1 MIVNVVDWDLTLLL
15 KDVLI
20 EPSLGVAVIHSK
32 PIESMIEILSPTEGT
47 LEETVMAKPFGIYS
61 SDTLL
66 FLRELAEAIFD
77 DKKSR
82 KFPDVMAFA
91 LWCREIASPKIDTE
105 NSHRQGRGLIFH
117 VTPGNVPINFAY
129 SLVAGL
135 LSGNV
140 NVVRLPSKK
149 FEQVE
154 FLLEKI
160 NEILKTDEH
169 LALENR
175 FILVRYA
182 RDKSIN
188 DYISGFCDVRIIWGG
203 NQSILDVRQSKI
215 PPRSTEITFADRY
228 SICAID
234 SKNYMASLEKTKIAQ
249 GFYNDTYLFDQNAC
263 TAPHLIIWV
272 GDKEISKEASRVF
285 WSELETLAS
294 KRYSI
299 EPIQIIDKLVAAAR
313 FSAENPMAKLIKSP
327 DNKVFRFEIEEMS
340 LNLDEY
346 KSHSGLFFEVKIG
359 NLNGLEE
366 FVGSNFQTMTQF
378 GFELVELNEFVGG
391 AKLRGIDRVVPIGKS
406 LDFSLVWDGHDLIS
420 ALSREI
426 TISF

>member
-1 MIVNVVDWDLTLLL
+1 MIHT
-15 KDVLI
+15 
-20 EPSLGVAVIHSK
+20 K
-32 PIESMIEILSPTEGT
+32 PIESMIEILSPTRGT
-47 LEETVMAKPFGIYS
+47 LEETLTSKPFEIYS
-61 SDTLL
+61 SGTLF
-66 FLRELAEAIFD
+66 FLRNLAQFILD
-77 DKKSR
+77 DKTSR

-91 LWCREIASPKIDTE
+91 LWCRDIESPHIDKE
-105 NSHRQGRGLIFH
+105 NSYRQGRGVIFH
-117 VTPGNVPINFAY
+117 ITPGNVPINFAY

-160 NEILKTDEH
+160 NEILQMDQH
-169 LALENR
+169 FSLANKL
-175 FILVRYA
+175 ILLRYP
-182 RDKSIN
+182 REKSIN

-203 NQSILDVRQSKI
+203 NQSIVDIRQSRI

-234 SKNYMASLEKTKIAQ
+234 SKNYLSSSEKIKIAQ
-249 GFYNDTYLFDQNAC
+249 GFYNDTFLFDQNAC

-272 GDKEISKEASRVF
+272 GEELSSIEASKVF
-285 WSELETLAS
+285 WSTLETLTS
-294 KRYSI
+294 RRYSI

-313 FSAENPMAKLIKSP
+313 FSAENPMAKLLKSP
-327 DNKVFRFEIEEMS
+327 DNKIFRFEIEDLS
-340 LNLDEY
+340 LNLEDY
-346 KSHSGLFFEVKIG
+346 KSHSGLFFEVKIR

-378 GFELVELNEFVGG
+378 GFELEELKEFVRD

-420 ALSREI
+420 TLSREI
-426 TISF
+426 TISV

>member
-1 MIVNVVDWDLTLLL
+1 M
-15 KDVLI
+15 KDELI
-20 EPSLGVAVIHSK
+20 EPSLGVAVIPTK
-32 PIESMIEILSPTEGT
+32 PIESMIEILSPTHGT
-47 LEETVMAKPFGIYS
+47 LEETLTSKPTEIFSFG
-61 SDTLL
+61 TLL
-66 FLRELAEAIFD
+66 FLRNLAQCILD
-77 DKKSR
+77 DNKSR
-82 KFPDVMAFA
+82 KYPDVIAFA
-91 LWCREIASPKIDTE
+91 LWCRDVKSSNFDKE
-105 NSHRQGRGLIFH
+105 NSHRLGRGVIFH
-117 VTPGNVPINFAY
+117 ITPGNVPINFAY

-154 FLLEKI
+154 FLLKKI
-160 NEILKTDEH
+160 NEILQVDEH
-169 LALENR
+169 SELQKR
-175 FILVRYA
+175 FILVRYP
-182 RDKSIN
+182 REKSIN
-188 DYISGFCDVRIIWGG
+188 DYISGFCDVRVIWGG
-203 NQSILDVRQSKI
+203 NQSIRDVRQSKL

-234 SKNYMASLEKTKIAQ
+234 SKNYLTSLEKIKIAQ

-272 GDKEISKEASRVF
+272 GDEESSIEASKVF
-285 WSELETLAS
+285 WSTLETLTS
-294 KRYSI
+294 RRYSI

-313 FSAENPMAKLIKSP
+313 FSAENPIAKLIKSP
-327 DNKVFRFEIEEMS
+327 DNKIFRFEIEIVS
-340 LNLDEY
+340 FNLDKY

-378 GFELVELNEFVGG
+378 GFEMGELNEFVRG

-406 LDFSLVWDGHDLIS
+406 LDFSLVWDGHDLIT

-426 TISF
+426 EISG

>member
-1 MIVNVVDWDLTLLL
+1 MIHT
-15 KDVLI
+15 
-20 EPSLGVAVIHSK
+20 K
-32 PIESMIEILSPTEGT
+32 PIESMIEILSPAHGT
-47 LEETVMAKPFGIYS
+47 LEETLTTKPFEIYS
-61 SDTLL
+61 SGAFL
-66 FLRELAEAIFD
+66 FLRNLAQSIFD
-77 DKKSR
+77 DKMSR

-91 LWCREIASPKIDTE
+91 FWCRDIQFPNIDTE
-105 NSHRQGRGLIFH
+105 NSHRQGRGVIFH
-117 VTPGNVPINFAY
+117 ITPGNVPINFAY

-160 NEILKTDEH
+160 NEVLEMNERF
-169 LALENR
+169 ALENR
-175 FILVRYA
+175 FILVRYP
-182 RDKSIN
+182 REKSIN

-203 NQSILDVRQSKI
+203 NQSILDVRQSRI

-228 SICAID
+228 SICAIH
-234 SKNYMASLEKTKIAQ
+234 SKNYLTSLEKIKIAQ

-263 TAPHLIIWV
+263 TAPHLIIWI
-272 GDKEISKEASRVF
+272 GDKESTIEASKIF
-285 WSELETLAS
+285 WSTLEKLTS
-294 KRYSI
+294 RRYSI

-327 DNKVFRFEIEEMS
+327 DNKIFRFEIEDMS

-346 KSHSGLFFEVKIG
+346 KSHSGLFFEVRIG

-378 GFELVELNEFVGG
+378 GFELRELNEFVRG

-420 ALSREI
+420 TLSREI
-426 TISF
+426 TISV

>member
-1 MIVNVVDWDLTLLL
+1 MIHT
-15 KDVLI
+15 
-20 EPSLGVAVIHSK
+20 K
-32 PIESMIEILSPTEGT
+32 PIESMIEILSPPGGT
-47 LEETVMAKPFGIYS
+47 LEETLNSKPIEIYS
-61 SDTLL
+61 TGVLF
-66 FLRELAEAIFD
+66 FLRNLAQFILE
-77 DKKSR
+77 DKSSR

-91 LWCREIASPKIDTE
+91 LWCRDIESPNNDAK
-105 NSHRQGRGLIFH
+105 NSHRQGRGVIFH
-117 VTPGNVPINFAY
+117 ITPGNVPINFAY

-154 FLLEKI
+154 FLLEII
-160 NEILKTDEH
+160 NEILQLDVH
-169 LALENR
+169 HGLENKI
-175 FILVRYA
+175 ILLRYP
-182 RDKSIN
+182 REKSIN
-188 DYISGFCDVRIIWGG
+188 DYISSFCDVRIIWGG
-203 NQSILDVRQSKI
+203 NQSIVDVRQSRL

-234 SKNYMASLEKTKIAQ
+234 SKNYLISQEKIKIAQ

-272 GDKEISKEASRVF
+272 GDEESSIEASKVF
-285 WSELETLAS
+285 WSTLETLTS
-294 KRYSI
+294 RRYSI

-313 FSAENPMAKLIKSP
+313 FSAQNPMVKLLKSP
-327 DNKVFRFEIEEMS
+327 DNKIFRFEIEDLF

-346 KSHSGLFFEVKIG
+346 KSHSGLFFEVKIR
-359 NLNGLEE
+359 NLNSLGE

-378 GFELVELNEFVGG
+378 GFELGELNEFVRG

-420 ALSREI
+420 SLSREI
-426 TISF
+426 TISV